1 MSGLFVFATT
11 GWVVS
16 MYALWQ
22 DAQINSTLVK
32 EGYQMTPLRAAF
44 LIVQVARHRTGLSGK
59 QLIRAETKGLERE
72 LYGKDGLDK
81 TDIGFGAFYENAEEG
96 EAEAKMEW
104 ETSVGGGTAP
114 CSPTAKEPMMRCR
127 RSKSSEE
134 IQVIS
139 DEDVRERYRRGV
151 EEARLGR

>member
-1 MSGLFVFATT
+1 
-11 GWVVS
+11 
-16 MYALWQ
+16 MYVLWQ

-44 LIVQVARHRTGLSGK
+44 LIVQVARRRTGLGGK

-81 TDIGFGAFYENAEEG
+81 TDIAFGVFYENAEEG
-96 EAEAKMEW
+96 EARGKMDW
-104 ETSVGGGTAP
+104 ETPVGGGGGGGDGGTAP
-114 CSPTAKEPMMRCR
+114 CSPTVEEPMMRCS
-127 RSKSSEE
+127 RSESSEE

-139 DEDVRERYRRGV
+139 DEDLRERYRRGV
-151 EEARLGR
+151 EEAR